1 MVAVLLRPNP
11 FSQRKLP
18 ITISLSRMLCFG
30 RVCASCALNV
40 SPALQ
45 GAYSSDIV
53 MVQFYKIMIWLSSE
67 QLFLTNKAISYSH
80 AKMLEFCSNFFV
92 FGRFTIYEL

>member
-1 MVAVLLRPNP
+1 MKYCRKETNTVTTHLQLLHR
-11 FSQRKLP
+11 SS
-18 ITISLSRMLCFG
+18 TYGRM
-30 RVCASCALNV
+30 
-40 SPALQ
+40 
-45 GAYSSDIV
+45 

-92 FGRFTIYEL
+92 FGRFTLYEL